1 MTIGS
6 KYVQLTKEL
15 IAPGNSGGVPGG
27 KHLVATIN
35 PDNVGLQAGGAIC
48 RHFDGP
54 KTATVTNAGA
64 WTIPGSWAPG
74 VNMRNV
80 TAYTASS
87 SGRGNLKVNF
97 DSDTGTVTS
106 LVYDG
111 GLNFAV
117 AETITITEIEGVTA
131 DTNAVITVNTVEA
144 VDPVTETLDKAF
156 LIEVVA
162 LRLGG
167 TYSED
172 GAKRLMVGLG
182 IGRSSGSAAYDI
194 NPTYPQIEEDYISNA
209 SEWSIG
215 VDINSWGVTGA
226 IQGYINVFLEQTV
239 ESTAPRAGC
248 NYKFFI
254 NVYAYGEDGVS

>member
-6 KYVQLTKEL
+6 KHVQLTKEL
-15 IAPGNSGGVPGG
+15 IAPGNGTR
-27 KHLVATIN
+27 HLVASIN

-48 RHFDGP
+48 RSFDGP
-54 KTATVTNAGA
+54 KTATVTNAGS
-64 WTIPGSWAPG
+64 WTVPGSWSPG
-74 VNMRNV
+74 VNMRSV
-80 TAYTASS
+80 TAYTSSS
-87 SGRGNLKVNF
+87 SGVGKLKVNF

-144 VDPVTETLDKAF
+144 VDPNTETLDKAF
-156 LIEVVA
+156 FIEIVA

-172 GAKRLMVGLG
+172 GAKRLSVGFG
-182 IGRSSGSAAYDI
+182 VGVSSGSAAYDVV
-194 NPTYPQIEEDYISNA
+194 PSYQQTEEDYISNA
-209 SEWSIG
+209 SEWRIG
-215 VDINSWGVTGA
+215 VDASSWGVTGA
-226 IQGYINVFLEQTV
+226 TTGYINIFLDQTV
-239 ESTAPRAGC
+239 ESTSARTAC

-254 NVYAYGEDGVS
+254 NIYAYGEDGVT